1 MRKLRRVGAAL
12 ALLALTLLGAQ
23 SAFAQSSHLYPASD
37 TVSMGSAPMT
47 IGWAL
52 PIQCTFHGGSVVL
65 PAKGTTSG
73 PITMSYLE
81 RPSFTGCT
89 LEGIAVTVTTSE
101 NWTLSAEY
109 GAADGKITIPAYGL
123 KVLGPKG
130 EVEIF
135 NPSASVSLNVGWNN
149 GFSSP
154 VSVHS
159 ALEVYGSPSMF
170 WAFDGKYHATSFGPT
185 LLSLTDVTHPASM
198 PVLGP

>member
-1 MRKLRRVGAAL
+1 MKRIRKVSAAL

-37 TVSMGSAPMT
+37 TVSMGSAPIT
-47 IGWAL
+47 ISWVL
-52 PIQCTFHGGSVVL
+52 PLHCTFHGGSVVL

-89 LEGIAVTVTTSE
+89 VEGTPVTVATSE

-109 GAADGKITIPAYGL
+109 GAANGKITIPAYGFE
-123 KVLGPKG
+123 VLGPKG
-130 EVEIF
+130 EVEMF
-135 NPSASVSLNVGWNN
+135 NSQESISLNVGWNN

-159 ALEVYGSPSMF
+159 ALEVYGSPQLF
-170 WAFDGKYHATSFGPT
+170 WAFDGKYHATSFGST
-185 LLSLTDVTHPASM
+185 LLTLTDVTHPASM